1 MRRLWLVPLVL
12 VLGAWGPCAP
22 VPSGGGSPMA
32 GPTTSGLAALVAGED
47 WHYVIYIGKYA
58 GVALYVKI
66 HGLFFLTPASAP

>member
-1 MRRLWLVPLVL
+1 
-12 VLGAWGPCAP
+12 
-22 VPSGGGSPMA
+22 MA